1 MNVNI
6 SLRLE
11 LSPTEGGFPFT
22 ILQNVHYLS
31 QNRLNIDSNP
41 YNSSFPPL
49 ATANNDDSG
58 LGNTKISQMKSKAI
72 LKTSFLV
79 GDK

>member
-1 MNVNI
+1 MNMHI
-6 SLRLE
+6 LLRLE

-31 QNRLNIDSNP
+31 QNRLNINSNP
-41 YNSSFPPL
+41 HNSSFPPL
-49 ATANNDDSG
+49 VTANNDDSG
-58 LGNTKISQMKSKAI
+58 LGNKKISKMKSKAN